1 LRLPREATSLIYW
14 RSLFRPPVCP
24 HRPRAARR
32 PRSAPTGQSA
42 AAGQSDMGRPTAQQQ
57 RRGRPS
63 VNAQRQ
69 QGSAKVQRQGSAPT
83 WTEPAAQADEAR
95 HPTKRG
101 GKARRSKAQ
110 QHGHLSHGAIAKA
123 KRHSDLAQRL
133 QTLIADQFP
142 PSWAAPPSE
151 AQLLRAYSA
160 AYGTLQPQHY
170 GFKSS
175 HALLKEL
182 LPEAQAPAA
191 QAPAAKRRSPKPQRA
206 LAGPSPLQHGP
217 PAQQMLLW
225 RAPTVACRVHPQPT
239 PSSQL
244 HAQMLRFAELMLP
257 DPPTLWLRREAV
269 FRVTELA
276 EETFPGCQASAAW

>member
-1 LRLPREATSLIYW
+1 M
-14 RSLFRPPVCP
+14 PPP
-24 HRPRAARR
+24 DAASTRRR
-32 PRSAPTGQSA
+32 P
-42 AAGQSDMGRPTAQQQ
+42 DMGRPTAQQQ

-83 WTEPAAQADEAR
+83 WTEPEADEAR

-123 KRHSDLAQRL
+123 KRQSDLAQRL

-151 AQLLRAYSA
+151 AQLLRAYGA
-160 AYGTLQPQHY
+160 AHGTLQPQHF
-170 GFKSS
+170 GFKSA

-191 QAPAAKRRSPKPQRA
+191 QVPAAKRRSPKPPRA
-206 LAGPSPLQHGP
+206 LAAGPPVLQHGP
-217 PAQQMLLW
+217 PAQQALLW
-225 RAPTVACRVHPQPT
+225 RAPTVACRVHTQPT

-244 HAQMLRFAELMLP
+244 HAQMLHTQMLRFAELMLP
-257 DPPTLWLRREAV
+257 DLPTLRLRREALL
-269 FRVTELA
+269 RVTELA
-276 EETFPGCQASAAW
+276 EETFPGCQAPAAW